1 MTDTITT
8 FYNAQLPNTPTLL
21 FTVTGG
27 TMTYGAIIKN
37 IVLVNTGAATTFQF
51 FKNGSTAAHAITPSG
66 WTVPANGM
74 AQLSG
79 ETIGFANGDTL
90 YGVAG
95 VAAQVTCTTDGDA
108 LS

>member
-8 FYNAQLPNTPTLL
+8 FYNAQLSNTVTLL
-21 FTVTGG
+21 FTASSTF
-27 TMTYGAIIKN
+27 GAIIKN

-51 FKNGSTAAHAITPSG
+51 FKNGSTAVHAITPAS

-79 ETIGFANGDTL
+79 ETIGMGNGDTM

-95 VAAQVTCTTDGDA
+95 VATQVTCTIDGDA

>member
-8 FYNAQLPNTPTLL
+8 FYNAQLPNSVTLL
-21 FTVTGG
+21 FTAGSTF
-27 TMTYGAIIKN
+27 GAIIKN

-51 FKNGSTAAHAITPSG
+51 FKNGNTAAHAITPSG
-66 WTVPANGM
+66 WTIPANGM
-74 AQLSG
+74 AQQSG

-95 VAAQVTCTTDGDA
+95 VASQVTCTIDGDA